1 VALRTIDDLTELDRR
16 IIVALQQNGRASW
29 TSIAE
34 LIGSSVP
41 TVTRRGQQLLADGV
55 VKITVLPTPS
65 SFGQVDMFVVR
76 INCTPGTQLKVAD
89 ELVSRPD
96 VRFLSLVTG
105 KYDIV
110 AEIMVRGGASHYPD
124 LISPVQSI
132 AGIERWRS
140 DLLLHVYKV
149 GHDWSRQLLAERLA
163 VLERAEVTDSESL
176 SADDPLLIST
186 PAVCSPDHFDE
197 VDWQILAA
205 MKQDGRTT
213 FKAIGADLGLNESSV
228 RRRFERMRQNR
239 CVDVLTLV
247 PAAALGMGAET
258 LLIVKV
264 RPGRLDGVVRG
275 LVPHSAV
282 RYLAAT
288 LDQNSLFC
296 EVIAGSN
303 DELYRFIT
311 ETLSQLEGVEGWEAS
326 MELLNPKRGFAETPW
341 WRTQVT

>member
-1 VALRTIDDLTELDRR
+1 MDLRVIDDLTELDRR

-34 LIGSSVP
+34 IIGSSVA
-41 TVTRRGQQLLADGV
+41 TVTRRGQQLIADGV

-76 INCTPGTQLKVAD
+76 INCAPGTQLEVARA
-89 ELVSRPD
+89 LVSRPD

-105 KYDIV
+105 KHDIV

-124 LISPVQSI
+124 LISPLQSI
-132 AGIERWRS
+132 DGIERWRS

-149 GHDWSRQLLAERLA
+149 GHDWSRQLLTERLA
-163 VLERAEVTDSESL
+163 SEPDE
-176 SADDPLLIST
+176 APAST
-186 PAVCSPDHFDE
+186 PAECAPDHFDD

-205 MKQDGRTT
+205 LKQDGRTT
-213 FKAIGADLGLNESSV
+213 FKAIGAELGMNESSV

-239 CVDVLTLV
+239 CVDVITLV

-258 LLIVKV
+258 LIIVKV
-264 RPGRLDGVVRG
+264 RPGYLDGVVDG
-275 LVPHSAV
+275 LVPHSSV

-303 DELYRFIT
+303 EELYRFIT
-311 ETLSQLEGVEGWEAS
+311 ETLSHLEGVEGWEAS
-326 MELLNPKRGFAETPW
+326 MELLNPKRGFVETPW
-341 WRTQVT
+341 WRTQVRARDLPG

>member
-1 VALRTIDDLTELDRR
+1 MELRTIDDLTELDRR

-34 LIGSSVP
+34 IIGSSVP
-41 TVTRRGQQLLADGV
+41 TVTRRGQQLITDGV
-55 VKITVLPTPS
+55 VKITVLPTPT

-76 INCTPGTQLKVAD
+76 INCTPGTQLKVAA

-163 VLERAEVTDSESL
+163 VLERVEDDTETDT
-176 SADDPLLIST
+176 DDQPPAST
-186 PAVCSPDHFDE
+186 PAICSPDHFDD
-197 VDWQILAA
+197 VDWQILATL
-205 MKQDGRTT
+205 KQDGRTT

-264 RPGRLDGVVRG
+264 RPGHLDGVVRG

-303 DELYRFIT
+303 DDLYRFIT
-311 ETLSQLEGVEGWEAS
+311 ETLSHLDGVEGWEAS